1 MKFNIAAGIQYT
13 SFGFQLKGLGAQD
26 QCKGIWIYHFQKGRL
41 KRKWLNRIP
50 FSNQFCM
57 FACPVRK
64 SASLSHQF
72 EVGWVQAISASFLV
86 WVEVKKI
93 SSGML
98 KLQHASYESL
108 FDKFL
113 HGPLRLNRWWKNEH
127 VDTPEVLARSDYVR
141 PVTTDTA
148 SSFPLQPKPPKLHLA
163 DRFSS
168 PGVPDPLNP
177 SLLSGDGWSNIR
189 GCNGAKMKLGCLLNL
204 LITIILHTLSS
215 AQTIIV
221 PAVYLHWNEYILNKF
236 KQTAWV
242 YYAFYI
248 PN

>member
-1 MKFNIAAGIQYT
+1 MQRYLNISFSERTFEEEMVEQNTFFKSILHVCLPSEKECKPQPSVWSGMSAGH
-13 SFGFQLKGLGAQD
+13 K
-26 QCKGIWIYHFQKGRL
+26 CKLPGMSWSQ
-41 KRKWLNRIP
+41 
-50 FSNQFCM
+50 
-57 FACPVRK
+57 
-64 SASLSHQF
+64 
-72 EVGWVQAISASFLV
+72 
-86 WVEVKKI
+86 KI

-108 FDKFL
+108 LDKFL
-113 HGPLRLNRWWKNEH
+113 HGPLRLNIWWKNEH
-127 VDTPEVLARSDYVR
+127 VETSEVLARSDYVR

-163 DRFSS
+163 DKFSS

-177 SLLSGDGWSNIR
+177 SLLSGDGWSNIC

-221 PAVYLHWNEYILNKF
+221 PAVYLHWNEYFLNKF